1 MPLRD
6 RSVRTR
12 SPNDSRNGLR
22 LLSASGAFASVCTDS
37 SSDAMLNFRLFIR
50 ENPLYST
57 NTKHALYCILTN
69 TQNNASTRVY
79 TAN

>member
-1 MPLRD
+1 MPLRE

-12 SPNDSRNGLR
+12 SPSDSRNGLR
-22 LLSASGAFASVCTDS
+22 LLSASCAFVSTKMDS
-37 SSDAMLNFRLFIR
+37 SCDAMLNFRPLTR
-50 ENPLYST
+50 ENPLIST
-57 NTKHALYCILTN
+57 NPKHALYCILCN

>member
-1 MPLRD
+1 MPLRE

-12 SPNDSRNGLR
+12 SPSDSRNGLR
-22 LLSASGAFASVCTDS
+22 LLSASGVFASVCTDS
-37 SSDAMLNFRLFIR
+37 SCDAMLNFQPLIR
-50 ENPLYST
+50 ENPLIST
-57 NTKHALYCILTN
+57 TTKHALYCILTN

>member
-1 MPLRD
+1 MPLRE

-12 SPNDSRNGLR
+12 SPSDSKNGLR
-22 LLSASGAFASVCTDS
+22 LLSASGAFVSDCSDS
-37 SSDAMLNFRLFIR
+37 SCDAMLNFHPKPR
-50 ENPLYST
+50 ENPLFSAT
-57 NTKHALYCILTN
+57 PKHALYCILSN